1 MGNGEGEMVNG
12 KSKEQIV
19 FFLSFLALYFFSKK
33 KYALSLPLSEAISSP
48 FTIPHFF
55 LKGKNIG

>member
-19 FFLSFLALYFFSKK
+19 FFLPFLALPIYD
-33 KYALSLPLSEAISSP
+33 LR
-48 FTIPHFF
+48 FTVHHFF
-55 LKGKNIG
+55 LKGKNNG